1 MDGRRVMSHD
11 WHRAGAVMTHHHPR
25 NARNERMRL
34 IALALLLAP
43 VAAAAPKLP
52 LPVATPA
59 PKPSAGSAH

>member
-1 MDGRRVMSHD
+1 
-11 WHRAGAVMTHHHPR
+11 
-25 NARNERMRL
+25 MRL
-34 IALALLLAP
+34 IALAALLLAP